1 MLILS
6 RFSKHE
12 DNRVR
17 RTEVGNQVVELPIVL
32 MVIFILFVFPLM
44 DLGTIAIRWGILMGA
59 AREGAHA
66 AAVSPLFSTASG
78 SSPAATT
85 AGPQAVQAF
94 VNKFSGVS
102 VTGGANQIDLDIL
115 ATSTATNLVTRYPGP
130 LPMAADTLNNVYSYE
145 CRVRGTIQPF
155 LNVKNTP
162 GAFGANLLNVPGLN
176 APVIL
181 EVRGREIA
189 EAPSGLNQ

>member
-1 MLILS
+1 MKILS
-6 RFSKHE
+6 MRLVKPVS
-12 DNRVR
+12 R
-17 RTEVGNQVVELPIVL
+17 NQKGHFLSETPLAL
-32 MVIFILFVFPLM
+32 MIIFFLFVFPLI

-66 AAVSPLFSTASG
+66 AAVSPLFATASG
-78 SSPAATT
+78 TAPAATT

-102 VTGGANQIDLDIL
+102 VTGAPNQIDLDIL
-115 ATSTATNLVTRYPGP
+115 ATNITSTNVTRFPGP
-130 LPMAADTLNNVYSYE
+130 LPTAADTLNNVYSYE

-155 LNVKNTP
+155 IDVKGTP
-162 GAFGANLLNVPGLN
+162 RAFGMTLLSVPGLN
-176 APVIL
+176 APVVV

>member
-1 MLILS
+1 MKSLS
-6 RFSKHE
+6 TRLVKALA
-12 DNRVR
+12 R
-17 RTEVGNQVVELPIVL
+17 NQKGHYLSETPVAL
-32 MVIFILFVFPLM
+32 MVIFFLFVFPLI

-66 AAVSPLFSTASG
+66 AAVSPLFATASG

-102 VTGGANQIDLDIL
+102 VTGPGNQVDLDIL
-115 ATSTATNLVTRYPGP
+115 ATNITSNVVTRYPGP
-130 LPMAADTLNNVYSYE
+130 LPAAADTLTNVYSYE

-155 LNVKNTP
+155 IDVKNTP
-162 GAFGANLLNVPGLN
+162 RAFGTNLINVPGLN
-176 APVIL
+176 APVVV